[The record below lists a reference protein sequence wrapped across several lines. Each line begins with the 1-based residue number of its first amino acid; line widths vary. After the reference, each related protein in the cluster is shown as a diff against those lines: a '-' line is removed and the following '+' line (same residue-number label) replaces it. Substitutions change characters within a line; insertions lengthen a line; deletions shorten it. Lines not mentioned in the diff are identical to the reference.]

1 MVAKIV
7 WLNKIIT
14 AILIVC
20 TLFCANCS
28 AAFAESNLVLISDV
42 ETQNYLTSVVKPLYN
57 AAGISFNA
65 NNIYIVN
72 DNSLNAFVS
81 DGNYMFVHTGTILAA
96 DDTNELSGILA
107 HETGHIMG
115 GHIVRQKLKMEK
127 MQYVLLGSM
136 IAAGATALSTGRGDA
151 AMAVVLGAQSSAI
164 NHLLH
169 HQIEEERAA
178 DESAVKLLTKTKQ
191 STVGL
196 LRFMQKVQKRNLQ
209 SGINESDYFSNHPLT
224 SERIEHFKQ
233 AGKNNHF
240 SASSP
245 FDKKFLLVQA
255 KLSGYLEDSAR
266 IWRRYPQENASAAAK
281 YAHSILYF
289 RQSKFADAHR
299 LLDDLIKN
307 EPNNP
312 YFYELKGQFLFEN
325 GRIAE
330 SIAMYEKALQLLPE
344 TALLQLSLA
353 HALLESSEEKN
364 TANRAIEL
372 LQKAQIKQPTPL
384 GWQLLARAYDIVENR
399 AASLYAAAEFSYDI
413 GNLYAAEKQLKQALK
428 FAKDKPLQLK
438 INDLNERVRE
448 EIEENPNLE

>member
-1 MVAKIV
+1 MVAQIV
-7 WLNKIIT
+7 RLST
-14 AILIVC
+14 FFGAMA
-20 TLFCANCS
+20 FCL
-28 AAFAESNLVLISDV
+28 AAFFPIANAAHAADDLVLISDV
-42 ETQNYLTSVVKPLYN
+42 ETQNYLTSVVRPLYN

-65 NNIYIVN
+65 NNVYIVN

-151 AMAVVLGAQSSAI
+151 AMAVILGTQSSAI

-191 STVGL
+191 STAGL

-224 SERIEHFKQ
+224 SERIEHFKL

-240 SASSP
+240 STSSSL
-245 FDKKFLLVQA
+245 DKKFLLVQA

-266 IWRRYPQENASAAAK
+266 IWRRYPRENASAAAK

-299 LLDDLIKN
+299 LLEDLIKN

-330 SIAMYEKALQLLPE
+330 SITMYEKALQLLPE
-344 TALLQLSLA
+344 TVLLQLSLA

-364 TANRAIEL
+364 TASRAIGL

-384 GWQLLARAYDIVENR
+384 GWQLLARAYDIAGNR

-413 GNLYAAEKQLKQALK
+413 GNLYAAEKQLQQAEKLS
-428 FAKDKPLQLK
+428 KDNAIKLK
-438 INDLNERVRE
+438 IKDLQERVKE
-448 EIEENPNLE
+448 EIAENEAVY